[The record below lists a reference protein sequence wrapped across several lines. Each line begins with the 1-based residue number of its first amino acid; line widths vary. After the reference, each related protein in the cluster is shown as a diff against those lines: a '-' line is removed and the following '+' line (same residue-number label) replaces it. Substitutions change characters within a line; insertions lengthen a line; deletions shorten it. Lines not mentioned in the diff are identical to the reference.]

1 MNRNKLK
8 LLINVSMK
16 FIIGFVLIAF
26 LVFYTAGTLNFINGW
41 LFIFSLMLPML
52 IFGIGLFKNDPETLQ
67 RRLDTKERE
76 KSQILVIIICSF
88 VFIASFA
95 LAGYSYRYNI
105 LRLPLVVSLIFVVI
119 FLVGYYLYTLTIKQN
134 RYASRTITVVDKQP
148 VISDGLYGIVRHPL
162 YFASMLVFLSLP
174 LILGSVLSLF
184 PMLLYPALMIIR
196 IKNEEAILLRDL
208 PGYDEYLKKVKYRLI
223 PYVW

>member
-1 MNRNKLK
+1 
-8 LLINVSMK
+8 MK
-16 FIIGFVLIAF
+16 FIIGFILITF
-26 LVFYTAGTLNFINGW
+26 LIFYTAGTLNFINGW

-52 IFGIGLFKNDPETLQ
+52 AYGISLFKNDPETLA

-76 KSQILVIIICSF
+76 KSQILVIILCSF

>member
-1 MNRNKLK
+1 
-8 LLINVSMK
+8 MK
-16 FIIGFVLIAF
+16 FIIGFILITF
-26 LVFYTAGTLNFINGW
+26 LIFYTAGTLNFINGW

-52 IFGIGLFKNDPETLQ
+52 AFGISLFKNDPETLA

-76 KSQILVIIICSF
+76 KSQILVIILCSF